1 MRRPKATG
9 DHPQQVTNEMV
20 RREPL
25 PLARAILW
33 KPLPDS
39 YHLLASMMRSTENQA
54 HLFVTQR
61 AFLQVERHLCSAP
74 DLQLGGFLAG
84 QLYECPRTHR
94 RYSIVTTVVPLADV
108 SGEPIGSHV
117 TEEAVA
123 TVRRRLEGHRLSLI
137 GWYRN
142 TTGLGLQLLPDDVET
157 HLAYFN
163 EPWQTTMLVLPDA
176 SKPKGA
182 FFTYD
187 PRVGRGYCIPF
198 YELFDAHAAEANRLA
213 RTCVGWRT
221 YVAAAPVEPLAVAE
235 KEIVETIVAPIP
247 SPPPEPQ
254 PREPIDEWWD
264 AIKDPWVRLK
274 DVAAPAKRRDDAVAP
289 VVQPPRAPRPV
300 APRQPNGRHHPSPPV
315 APPPPR
321 LEQPA
326 PALALPAPRPSP
338 VRRTTPEDV
347 SRAPATFYEQAIQ
360 QVHRKLV
367 EADSLDEQ
375 TAGGRRWWRRRS
387 VGIAVVALLVLTAI
401 TLATVR
407 PRPGQQAQAAVP
419 AATSSEPAA
428 EPGGSMS
435 GSGPLVAIPLAA
447 AVDSLSRALDNYRHV
462 ANSYR
467 KGAVSCSVLNRAYSL
482 VGRARTRL
490 EASRQEIAG
499 GLADS
504 DSIRVSMLAAE
515 FTFVAQTYQRS
526 GCQR

>member
-1 MRRPKATG
+1 MRRPKAQG
-9 DHPQQVTNEMV
+9 DHPRQVTNEMV

-84 QLYECPRTHR
+84 QLYECPRTQR
-94 RYSIVTTVVPLADV
+94 RYSIVTTVIPLADV
-108 SGEPIGSHV
+108 SEEPIGARV
-117 TEEAVA
+117 TQEAVD
-123 TVRRRLEGHRLSLI
+123 TVRTRLDSHRLSLI

-176 SKPKGA
+176 SRPKGA

-198 YELFDAHAAEANRLA
+198 YELFDAHAAETNRLA
-213 RTCVGWRT
+213 RTCVGWKT

-247 SPPPEPQ
+247 TAPPEPP

-274 DVAAPAKRRDDAVAP
+274 DVAAPAKRREDPVAP
-289 VVQPPRAPRPV
+289 VAQPPRAPRPV
-300 APRQPNGRHHPSPPV
+300 APREPNGRQRPSTPAGPSK
-315 APPPPR
+315 PR
-321 LEQPA
+321 VEQA
-326 PALALPAPRPSP
+326 LPALPLPAPRPSP
-338 VRRTTPEDV
+338 PRRTSLEEVVPTP
-347 SRAPATFYEQAIQ
+347 PTFYEQAIQ

-367 EADSLDEQ
+367 EADSLDAQ
-375 TAGGRRWWRRRS
+375 TAGGNRWWRRRN
-387 VGIAVVALLVLTAI
+387 VGIAVIALFVLTAI

-407 PRPGQQAQAAVP
+407 SRPGQQAQAAVP
-419 AATSSEPAA
+419 VAASAEPAA
-428 EPGGSMS
+428 EPGGSMT
-435 GSGPLVAIPLAA
+435 GPMVAIPLVA
-447 AVDSLSRALDNYRHV
+447 AVDSLSRALDHYRDV
-462 ANSYR
+462 ANSHR

-482 VGRARTRL
+482 VGRARARL
-490 EASRQEIAG
+490 EASRQAIAG

-515 FTFVAQTYQRS
+515 FTFVAQTYRRS